1 MQPAVPSR
9 QQAERQQLR
18 EAGEHPRRQVVGEA
32 LKDLVG
38 ICLEAPEVGFPGRV
52 VILQEVRW

>member
-18 EAGEHPRRQVVGEA
+18 EASKHPRRQVVGEA
-32 LKDLVG
+32 LEDLVG
-38 ICLEAPEVGFPGRV
+38 ICLEAPEVGFPERG